1 VPFVSRKDQ
10 RERDQSYSPEKFP
23 TEVAEEST
31 YLEMFR
37 GSRDLFIDENLST
50 SYMLNV
56 GNYNERKKTVRS
68 LIEEGIVNRKKY
80 ESYTGEFDYDRMAN
94 DLDQNPDTKGLVQT
108 DLQLFSERSQMLK
121 ERREETQKTLAAGS
135 GFKKGLAVALGSIV
149 GSGYDPAVLATLP
162 FATSVQTLK
171 GLSTL
176 GRALVVG
183 RNEFALAAASE
194 TFIQPLVYSHKE
206 SIGSPY
212 EVEDALLAIATVA
225 IGAGVLGATADA
237 GINGLSGYFKSVRE
251 KASPFVSKPSKDK
264 LIGVDGEAAQ
274 RAVTPEEESLEIL
287 LRLEEDLNAQRTAR
301 PTDTETREYNK
312 FRKGEYTGLAQTK
325 EATIKGLNKDVASF
339 SKEEPTFARWIAENG
354 GLNRDRFAREGVD
367 LADMAIAGGFGKPVF
382 RKTGGMGPDE
392 LAEKL
397 VEINRI
403 QSFDSNEALD
413 LVVDMVSN
421 PSKRFSQEADIYLS
435 DLNARI
441 SRLESTE
448 DDLLETVYHDA
459 IKQDIEAD
467 IDILRTSQQRLDEF
481 NDSNPAYSDYVDAF
495 PESVAPR
502 GTVTSQQRDILDAE
516 GLAKNY
522 DDDMAA
528 FNALETRN
536 VFDEFDEFV
545 DGDEYMKRIDDEIE
559 GLESVTR
566 CAIG

>member
-1 VPFVSRKDQ
+1 MPFVSRKDQ
-10 RERDQSYSPEKFP
+10 KERDQTYHPDKFVDVP
-23 TEVAEEST
+23 EEST

-50 SYMLNV
+50 SFMLNV
-56 GNYNERKKTVRS
+56 ENYKERKKTVRS
-68 LIEEGIVNRKKY
+68 LITDGIVDRKKY
-80 ESYTGEFDYDRMAN
+80 ESYTGQFDYDRMAA
-94 DLDQNPDTKGLVQT
+94 DLDKNPDTKGLVQT
-108 DLQLFSERSQMLK
+108 DLELFAERNEILAK
-121 ERREETQKTLAAGS
+121 RREETQKILDAGS
-135 GFKKGLAVALGSIV
+135 GLKKAVAIGLGSIV
-149 GSGYDPAVLATLP
+149 GSGHDPAVLATLP
-162 FATSVQTLK
+162 FSTSSKAVK

-183 RNEFALAAASE
+183 RNEAALAVAAE
-194 TFIQPLVYSHKE
+194 IFIQPLVYSHKQ
-206 SIGSPY
+206 SIDSPY
-212 EVEDALLAIATVA
+212 EVEDALTAIATVG
-225 IGAGVLGATADA
+225 IGAGILGAGADA
-237 GINGLSGYFKSVRE
+237 GINGLSGYFKNVRE

-264 LIGVDGEAAQ
+264 LIGVDGEVAQ

-301 PTDTETREYNK
+301 PTDTETLEYNK
-312 FRKGEYTGLAQTK
+312 FRKGEYTSLAQTK

>member
-1 VPFVSRKDQ
+1 
-10 RERDQSYSPEKFP
+10 
-23 TEVAEEST
+23 
-31 YLEMFR
+31 M
-37 GSRDLFIDENLST
+37 
-50 SYMLNV
+50 
-56 GNYNERKKTVRS
+56 
-68 LIEEGIVNRKKY
+68 
-80 ESYTGEFDYDRMAN
+80 
-94 DLDQNPDTKGLVQT
+94 
-108 DLQLFSERSQMLK
+108 
-121 ERREETQKTLAAGS
+121 
-135 GFKKGLAVALGSIV
+135 
-149 GSGYDPAVLATLP
+149 
-162 FATSVQTLK
+162 
-171 GLSTL
+171 
-176 GRALVVG
+176 
-183 RNEFALAAASE
+183 
-194 TFIQPLVYSHKE
+194 
-206 SIGSPY
+206 
-212 EVEDALLAIATVA
+212 
-225 IGAGVLGATADA
+225 
-237 GINGLSGYFKSVRE
+237 
-251 KASPFVSKPSKDK
+251 
-264 LIGVDGEAAQ
+264 
-274 RAVTPEEESLEIL
+274 
-287 LRLEEDLNAQRTAR
+287 RLEEDLNAQRTAR

>member
-1 VPFVSRKDQ
+1 MPFVSRKDQ
-10 RERDQSYSPEKFP
+10 KERDQTYHPDKFVDVP
-23 TEVAEEST
+23 EEST

-50 SYMLNV
+50 SFMLNV
-56 GNYNERKKTVRS
+56 ENYKERKKTVRS
-68 LIEEGIVNRKKY
+68 LITDGIVDRKKY
-80 ESYTGEFDYDRMAN
+80 ESYTGQFDYDRMAA
-94 DLDQNPDTKGLVQT
+94 DLDKNPDTKGLVQT
-108 DLQLFSERSQMLK
+108 DLELFAERNEILAK
-121 ERREETQKTLAAGS
+121 RREETQKILDAGS
-135 GFKKGLAVALGSIV
+135 GLKKGLAIAAGSIV

-162 FATSVQTLK
+162 FSTSSKAVQ

-183 RNEFALAAASE
+183 RNEAALAVAAE
-194 TFIQPLVYSHKE
+194 IFIQPLVYSHKQ
-206 SIGSPY
+206 SIDSPY
-212 EVEDALLAIATVA
+212 EVEDALTAIATVG
-225 IGAGVLGATADA
+225 IGAGILGAGADA

-251 KASPFVSKPSKDK
+251 KASPFVSKPREDK
-264 LIGVDGEAAQ
+264 LLEVDGEVAQ
-274 RAVTPEEESLEIL
+274 RANTPEEESLEIL
-287 LRLEEDLNAQRTAR
+287 FRLEEDLNAQRTAR
-301 PTDTETREYNK
+301 PTDVETIEYNK
-312 FRKGEYTGLAQTK
+312 FRQGEYTDLAQTK
-325 EATIKGLNKDVASF
+325 EATIKGLDKEIVRF

-354 GLNRDRFAREGVD
+354 GLNRDRFASEGVD

-413 LVVDMVSN
+413 LVVDMVRN
-421 PSKRFSQEADIYLS
+421 PAKRFSQEADIYLS

-441 SRLESTE
+441 SMLESTE
-448 DDLLETVYHDA
+448 DDLLESVYHDA

-467 IDILRTSQQRLDEF
+467 VDILRTTQQQLDNF
-481 NDSNPAYSDYVDAF
+481 NDSSPAYSDYVDAF
-495 PESVAPR
+495 PESVAPNA
-502 GTVTSQQRDILDAE
+502 TVTSMQRDILDEA

-536 VFDEFDEFV
+536 VFDEFDAIV
-545 DGDEYMKRIDDEIE
+545 DGDEYMKRVDDEIE